1 MNQLD
6 DPGRYEE
13 LFKCIRG
20 KRVLE
25 LMYREV
31 YAKYAACLARCPG
44 DGAVVEIGSGAG
56 FAREVV
62 PELVTSDILQYPN
75 IDLLLDARRLPFGS
89 GTLRAILMYNVFH
102 HIPDVGAFLG
112 EAERALRPGGR
123 IFILDEHPGYISV
136 PVLRYLHHEPYDPH
150 AGWTFQSTGPLSG
163 ANGALSWIVFRRDRA
178 EFMRRYPHLDIVRYE
193 PHTPLRY
200 WLGGGLR
207 NWSLLPAGWFRAA
220 TAVDRWLSR
229 VVPNSGSFV
238 DIEIVRRT
246 DGVSL
251 H

>member
-13 LFKCIRG
+13 LRDRIRS

-31 YAKYAACLARCPG
+31 YAKYAECLARCPIE
-44 DGAVVEIGSGAG
+44 GAVVEIGSGAG

-62 PELVTSDILQYPN
+62 PELVTSDVLQYPN
-75 IDLLLDARRLPFGS
+75 VDLLLDARRMPFGN

-102 HIPDVGAFLG
+102 HIPDVGTFLA
-112 EAERALRPGGR
+112 EAERVLRPGGR
-123 IFILDEHPGYISV
+123 IFILDEHPGYISA
-136 PVLRYLHHEPYDPH
+136 PVLRYLHHEPYDPD

-163 ANGALSWIVFRRDRA
+163 ANGALSWIVFHRDRA
-178 EFMRRYPHLDIVRYE
+178 EFLRRYPHLDIVRYE

-200 WLGGGLR
+200 WLTGGLKE
-207 NWSLLPAGWFRAA
+207 WSLLPAGWFAA
-220 TAVDRWLSR
+220 ASAVDRWLSR
-229 VVPNSGSFV
+229 ALPNSGSFV
-238 DIEIVRRT
+238 DVEIVRR
-246 DGVSL
+246 S
-251 H
+251 